1 MNSGARHFQAGGIAQ
16 VDAQKQE
23 EAWQA
28 IGAKRRH
35 SDGNENQEEPASC
48 AVPSAHGK
56 LFHDWILKCLRSSQ
70 GIGKGGLSTPIIISR
85 GNKNH
90 S

>member
-1 MNSGARHFQAGGIAQ
+1 M
-16 VDAQKQE
+16 DAQKQE
-23 EAWQA
+23 EAWPA
-28 IGAKRRH
+28 VGAERRH

-48 AVPSAHGK
+48 VAPSAHGK
-56 LFHDWILKCLRSSQ
+56 LFQDWILKCLRSSQ
-70 GIGKGGLSTPIIISR
+70 GIGKGGLWTPIIISR